1 MKRTPI
7 LRHTPLR
14 RTGRVNQRNA
24 ERRDREFQRCYGS
37 AERVAFVQGLS
48 CVGCGRTPCEN
59 AHSVTGGMGRK
70 ADAETIAPL
79 CHDCHTRYDQHRT
92 PFDVEACRELVRAA
106 AARVEALWQRMGGA
120 A

>member
-14 RTGRVNQRNA
+14 RTGRVNPRNA
-24 ERRDREFQRCYGS
+24 ARRASEFARAYGS
-37 AERVAFVQGLS
+37 TARVVWIQGLA

-59 AHSVTGGMGRK
+59 AHSVTGGRGRK

-79 CHDCHTRYDQHRT
+79 CHDCRTRYDQHRT
-92 PFDVEACRELVRAA
+92 PFDVPECRELVKAA
-106 AARVEALWQRMGGA
+106 AAEVARRWQRTGGDA
-120 A
+120 

>member
-1 MKRTPI
+1 MKR
-7 LRHTPLR
+7 TPLR
-14 RTGRVNQRNA
+14 RTDRVARRNA

-70 ADAETIAPL
+70 ADAETIVPL

-92 PFDVEACRELVRAA
+92 PFDVPECRELVKAA
-106 AARVEALWQRMGGA
+106 AAEVARRWQRMGGDA
-120 A
+120 